1 MADEAKTTDDA
12 QKPTE
17 AATKDAAKGGSMIK
31 MIIFAAVGL
40 VAVIGITVGILMF
53 MGGDAPAEVPAE
65 DQHASGGA
73 TSEQEAEAADSHEE
87 DMSAEDSIIAWL
99 EADES
104 VIEEIMKNL
113 EALDYEPTQKDMLGE
128 QAGMTAED
136 SLEEVN
142 WLDKEKATLASRQSV
157 LDKRQKELE
166 ALDRSV
172 SQKLTTLEQAEST
185 RISQLARLYDGMDPR
200 SIAKLVANLDNATV
214 VAILPRMK
222 PKNASQVLALMPPK
236 RAAALSKQLIT
247 IAGN

>member
-1 MADEAKTTDDA
+1 MADEAKKTNDA

-17 AATKDAAKGGSMIK
+17 DANARAAGGGGMMK
-31 MIIFAAVGL
+31 MIIFAVVGL
-40 VAVIGITVGILMF
+40 VVVVATTVGVLML
-53 MGGDAPAEVPAE
+53 MGGDAPAEAPSDE
-65 DQHASGGA
+65 SL
-73 TSEQEAEAADSHEE
+73 AADSTHQTEAASTDAHGEE
-87 DMSAEDSIIAWL
+87 IAPEDSIMALL

-113 EALDYEPTQKDMLGE
+113 EALDYEPTDADMPGE
-128 QAGMTAED
+128 EAGMSVED
-136 SLEEVN
+136 SLEQVN
-142 WLDKEKATLASRQSV
+142 WLEKEKTALAQRKAE

-185 RISQLARLYDGMDPR
+185 RIAQLARLYDGMDAR
-200 SIAKLVANLDNATV
+200 SVAKLAANLDDATV

-222 PKNASQVLALMPPK
+222 PKNASQVLALLPAK
-236 RAAALSKQLIT
+236 RGAKLSKQLIT